1 MFTMAGTAGTDL
13 ERGALIPPGWLLLL
27 LLLLLIPP
35 MVIYSTIRFRSWHEL
50 EAWAS
55 RAGWFLMTPFRDVMK
70 MLHSHT
76 PRHA

>member
-1 MFTMAGTAGTDL
+1 MFSLAGIAATDL
-13 ERGALIPPGWLLLL
+13 QRGALVPPVWFLLLFLLLL
-27 LLLLLIPP
+27 TPP

-55 RAGWFLMTPFRDVMK
+55 RAGWIVMTPFRDITR
-70 MLHSHT
+70 MLHSHK